1 MLMSYQMIEQI
12 KFAPV
17 TPTQKLVLLALADC
31 HNVKTGRCNPSIRF
45 LEAVTGLSTRSIIAS
60 IRELCNAS
68 IVTKTAFKGGK
79 NSYFFTSIKYDYP
92 CTSCTSEG
100 DALVNVVQGS
110 GERGAGGVVHVVQD
124 ITGIITGKEPEILTG
139 SASPKP
145 RRRKKASE
153 SDPRHLQFRKLWM
166 EVFQAKT
173 GSKYQF
179 TKPDGVQLARFLRHE
194 SAMKVEEWQEFLLWM
209 HSTIAAK
216 GTFTP
221 GIIKRAAGSLAI
233 ACSSFSKLLIE
244 SQSA

>member
-1 MLMSYQMIEQI
+1 M
-12 KFAPV
+12 
-17 TPTQKLVLLALADC
+17 
-31 HNVKTGRCNPSIRF
+31 
-45 LEAVTGLSTRSIIAS
+45 
-60 IRELCNAS
+60 
-68 IVTKTAFKGGK
+68 
-79 NSYFFTSIKYDYP
+79 
-92 CTSCTSEG
+92 
-100 DALVNVVQGS
+100 NVVQGR
-110 GERGAGGVVHVVQD
+110 GERGAGEGVNVVQD

-145 RRRKKASE
+145 RRRKKVKASE
-153 SDPRHLQFRKLWM
+153 SDPRHVPFRELWM

-209 HSTIAAK
+209 HSTIATK

-221 GIIKRAAGSLAI
+221 GIIKRAAGSLSI